1 MEKKSFGTAANG
13 AEYSLY
19 SFTNKNNVTMVLTD
33 LGATLVSVLVP
44 DKDGVLRDVVLGYD
58 TPQGYLDHTCFFGTV
73 IGRSGNRIDKSI
85 SWRSMITRTI
95 CTAAR
100 MVMTSGNGR

>member
-58 TPQGYLDHTCFFGTV
+58 TATARL
-73 IGRSGNRIDKSI
+73 SGSHLLFRHGD
-85 SWRSMITRTI
+85 RTK
-95 CTAAR
+95 R
-100 MVMTSGNGR
+100 